1 MISLRPSADKWENTW
16 KENNLKHPLVSNW
29 KLLGLG
35 IAVENVKKASDY
47 YLELGFPLNPILKE
61 YKSPNILSSQIR
73 VGPIVFEFF
82 KPTNRSSIYQDCFDQ
97 RGEGITDFIYIVDDL
112 KAEIEKLTQK
122 GVNLIDSNKDFAILD
137 TRKEGNILTRLI
149 QS

>member
-1 MISLRPSADKWENTW
+1 M
-16 KENNLKHPLVSNW
+16 VSNW

-35 IAVENVKKASDY
+35 IVVEDAEKASDY
-47 YLELGFPLNPILKE
+47 YLELGFTRKTTLGE
-61 YKSPNILSSQIR
+61 YGRPNLYSRQIE
-73 VGPIVFEFF
+73 VGPIVFELME
-82 KPTNRSSIYQDCFDQ
+82 PNINSIHHDCFNQ
-97 RGEGITDFIYIVDDL
+97 RGEGVTDFIYLVDDL
-112 KAEIEKLTQK
+112 KVEIEKLTQN